1 MTREFSGELVID
13 DEKLKAHGKIV
24 MDALGAA
31 VECLDDST
39 QLTSLLISVGERHA
53 LYGVQADMV
62 PVCKLPII
70 IAYMYLRVIVLFCWT
85 LNATISYKGL
95 IKQDWCKECRRKQ
108 SVNADENNRS
118 VTYHVYVLRIKTV
131 ATLISFGVSDNVSQ
145 IWKCLIY
152 INTIH
157 C

>member
-1 MTREFSGELVID
+1 MMTREFSGELVID

-62 PVCKLPII
+62 PVCK
-70 IAYMYLRVIVLFCWT
+70 
-85 LNATISYKGL
+85 
-95 IKQDWCKECRRKQ
+95 
-108 SVNADENNRS
+108 
-118 VTYHVYVLRIKTV
+118 
-131 ATLISFGVSDNVSQ
+131 
-145 IWKCLIY
+145 
-152 INTIH
+152 
-157 C
+157 

>member
-31 VECLDDST
+31 VECLDDSA

-70 IAYMYLRVIVLFCWT
+70 VTYMYLRVIVLSLLDFNDLW
-85 LNATISYKGL
+85 
-95 IKQDWCKECRRKQ
+95 
-108 SVNADENNRS
+108 V
-118 VTYHVYVLRIKTV
+118 VTVYT
-131 ATLISFGVSDNVSQ
+131 
-145 IWKCLIY
+145 
-152 INTIH
+152 
-157 C
+157 